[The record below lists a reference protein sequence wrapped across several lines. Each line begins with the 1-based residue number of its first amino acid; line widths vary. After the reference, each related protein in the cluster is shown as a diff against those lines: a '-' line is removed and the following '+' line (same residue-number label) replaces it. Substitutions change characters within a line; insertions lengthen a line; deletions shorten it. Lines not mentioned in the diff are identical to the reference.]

1 MDEISNY
8 ELHTQEN
15 WQTLAEL
22 LNISNPLFEKT
33 FFLFGYDFSCNIY
46 LLQGDY
52 LSIIDPGNDYTAF
65 MQLLELG
72 FKLPDIKKIALTHG
86 HPDHVMGALELFRGY
101 PGYSIPEV
109 EIIMHAA
116 GPQQYKEMV
125 QSLGCRLTEV
135 KGGEKINLSGFE
147 LEVIHTPGHTLDGIS
162 LYHEPTRTLFSGD
175 TVLPHAMAEVDPS
188 GGGRMDHYL
197 YSLRTLRKR
206 DAQHVLP
213 GHGGLVAHF
222 GRQVIDGTFEGLI
235 KKVVGLET
243 SFMEG
248 AMTLA
253 QKGLLEEALF
263 YTQKELAASPED
275 TRALEMQA
283 FLLLDLGR
291 NDDAT
296 GIFDKIL
303 QRDPRHFH
311 ALLGKGRALMG
322 MGGIQASLDYFD
334 RALTINPQDQE
345 TLINKGLA
353 LYLSGRQD
361 EALDIEVFQKE
372 FAHRVKQEFAKE
384 PKAFS

>member
-1 MDEISNY
+1 MDEISNC
-8 ELHTQEN
+8 EVHTQEN
-15 WQTLAEL
+15 WQSLAEL
-22 LNISNPLFEKT
+22 LKISNSLFEKT

-52 LSIIDPGNDYTAF
+52 LSLIDPGNDYTAF
-65 MQLLELG
+65 MQLLGLG

-101 PGYSIPEV
+101 PGHKIADV
-109 EIIMHAA
+109 EIIMHEA
-116 GPQQYKEMV
+116 GPGQYKELV

-162 LYHEPTRTLFSGD
+162 FYHEPTQTLFSGD
-175 TVLPHAMAEVDPS
+175 TVLPHAMAEVDQT

-206 DAQHVLP
+206 KVQHLMP
-213 GHGGLVAHF
+213 GHGGLVAHL
-222 GRQVIDGTFEGLI
+222 GRQVVEGTFEGLI
-235 KKVVGLET
+235 KKLVGLET
-243 SFMEG
+243 PFMEG

-253 QKGLLEEALF
+253 QQGLLEEALF
-263 YTQKELAASPED
+263 YSQKELAVSPD
-275 TRALEMQA
+275 DPRALEMQA

-291 NDDAT
+291 NDEAA

-303 QRDPRHFH
+303 QKDQRHFH

-322 MGGIQASLDYFD
+322 MGGGQASLEYFD
-334 RALTINPQDQE
+334 RALTINPQDPE
-345 TLINKGLA
+345 ALVNKGLA

-361 EALDIEVFQKE
+361 EAMDIEIFQKE
-372 FAHRVKQEFAKE
+372 FAQRIKQEFTKE
-384 PKAFS
+384 PMAQS